1 MPFSPQ
7 GGNGTVLAPSDVV
20 AGSAN
25 FEDAL
30 YHCIERNCPN
40 IKLQNMLFAK
50 KWTPNSICLL
60 FLQYCLLALTNLL
73 SCFKIVGNI
82 TSFS

>member
-1 MPFSPQ
+1 MAFDAKHKKAVASDAK
-7 GGNGTVLAPSDVV
+7 LATTM

-73 SCFKIVGNI
+73 SCFKIVGNR
-82 TSFS
+82 S